1 MTEIKKAH
9 DKFIRD
15 LMSRKEVVQD
25 FLRYYLDQKLVKL
38 LDLSTLEIK
47 KDTFVDQELVEH
59 FSDILYQLKFRNG
72 QKTQVYVLI
81 EHKSY
86 SDSLVAFQLLRYMI
100 RIWELELKQQS
111 KSRKPKKEKEK
122 EKTARVPLGKEG
134 EWIQAKLEFGE
145 KEEQEQATPSEE
157 QEESQEQKKLA
168 FPQGDTKRSDA
179 YSTDC
184 LLSWHAGMA
193 SAIGLS
199 GHLFRSSLLACPLCA
214 QFSVFLV

>member
-1 MTEIKKAH
+1 MEIKKAH

-25 FLRYYLDQKLVKL
+25 FLRYYLDEKLVKL

-111 KSRKPKKEKEK
+111 KSRKPKKEKKEK
-122 EKTARVPLGKEG
+122 EKKEG

-157 QEESQEQKKLA
+157 QEESQERKKLT
-168 FPQGDTKRSDA
+168 FPQGDA
-179 YSTDC
+179 
-184 LLSWHAGMA
+184 
-193 SAIGLS
+193 
-199 GHLFRSSLLACPLCA
+199 SSLLLLLLLLRLATLGLLF
-214 QFSVFLV
+214 QL